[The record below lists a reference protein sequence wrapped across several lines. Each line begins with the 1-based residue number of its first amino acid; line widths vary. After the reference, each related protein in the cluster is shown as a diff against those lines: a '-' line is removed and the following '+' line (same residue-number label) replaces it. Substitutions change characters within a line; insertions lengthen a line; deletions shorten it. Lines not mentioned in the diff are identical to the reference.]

1 VTDFTN
7 LAENGII
14 DWFLRGQAAPTLPAS
29 WHIALF
35 TGAPGEAGGGTEV
48 SAGGYSRQPV
58 ARSLAA
64 WSGTQAAGSTTAST
78 GTGGR
83 SSNNALISFGPASAD
98 WGTVTHVAWMDAATG
113 GAAWIVRALTTPRAV
128 LSGDRLEFNPDTLAL
143 TLA

>member
-14 DWFLRGQAAPTLPAS
+14 DWFLRGQAAPTLPGS

-48 SAGGYSRQPV
+48 LAGGYARQAV

-64 WSGTQAAGSTTAST
+64 WSGTQAAASTVAST

-83 SSNNALISFGPASAD
+83 SSNNAAITFGAASAD
-98 WGTVTHVAWMDAATG
+98 WGTVTHVAWMDASTG
-113 GAAWIVRALTTPRAV
+113 GNAWIVRALTTPRTV
-128 LSGDRLEFNPDTLAL
+128 LNGDQVVFNPDTLAL
-143 TLA
+143 TIA